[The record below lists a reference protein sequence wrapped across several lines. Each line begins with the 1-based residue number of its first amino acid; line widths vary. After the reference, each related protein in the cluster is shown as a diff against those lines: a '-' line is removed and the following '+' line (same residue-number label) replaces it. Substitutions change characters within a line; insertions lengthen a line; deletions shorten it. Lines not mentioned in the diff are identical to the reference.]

1 MGRLTS
7 TPELRYTTNDTPVI
21 SFTLAVNR
29 SYAKQETDFIDVV
42 AWRSTAEFIDK
53 YFSKGQLIAIEG
65 SIRTSIYQDKGSNI
79 RKAVEVLANKVH
91 FTGEKK
97 GDNEKGIE
105 IEADNDI
112 PF

>member
-65 SIRTSIYQDKGSNI
+65 SIRTSIYQDKDSNN
-79 RKAVEVLANKVH
+79 RKAVEVLASKVH
-91 FTGEKK
+91 FTGERK
-97 GDNEKGIE
+97 DNNSYIE
-105 IEADNDI
+105 IENEESDL